1 MLSCIS
7 TFGKSGGGALNG
19 GEGEDGG
26 SVTSSFSFDKLK

>member
-19 GEGEDGG
+19 GEGGMG
-26 SVTSSFSFDKLK
+26 VTNVKFFL